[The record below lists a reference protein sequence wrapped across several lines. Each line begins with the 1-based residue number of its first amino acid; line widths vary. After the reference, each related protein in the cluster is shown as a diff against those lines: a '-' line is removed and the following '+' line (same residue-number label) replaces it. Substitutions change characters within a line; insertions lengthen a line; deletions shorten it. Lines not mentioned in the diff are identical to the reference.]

1 MDSTRP
7 SFTTVRSSRGIS
19 ARACT
24 AKTMTW
30 ELDLAKGVLAHDA
43 SIGEV
48 SLPQVMWETQR
59 NHQINEN
66 HRKRLE

>member
-1 MDSTRP
+1 MGSTRP
-7 SFTTVRSSRGIS
+7 SGSTAKNSRGIS

-30 ELDLAKGVLAHDA
+30 ELDLAKGVLAHDV

-48 SLPQVMWETQR
+48 SLPQVMWETKED
-59 NHQINEN
+59 HQLNEN